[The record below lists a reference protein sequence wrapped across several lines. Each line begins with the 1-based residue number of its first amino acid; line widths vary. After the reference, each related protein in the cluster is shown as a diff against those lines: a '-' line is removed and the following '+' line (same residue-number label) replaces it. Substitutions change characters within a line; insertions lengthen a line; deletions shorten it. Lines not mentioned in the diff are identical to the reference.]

1 LEGET
6 KRSRGCKFGRDGE
19 LADGYHGSVSHTMEG
34 GRVEIGAR
42 LNTSS
47 SSVPKIVPLWRENVR
62 KAATGAEMKAIAACR
77 GTRFGLVHGQ
87 IGSAAWGKTAFR
99 KGTPPS

>member
-1 LEGET
+1 M
-6 KRSRGCKFGRDGE
+6 RE
-19 LADGYHGSVSHTMEG
+19 LADGYHGAVSHTMEG
-34 GRVEIGAR
+34 GRVEMGGR

-77 GTRFGLVHGQ
+77 GTRFGLAHGQ
-87 IGSAAWGKTAFR
+87 IGSAAWGEDGILKGNTAVL
-99 KGTPPS
+99 KPDEPWTLDLAK